1 MKALNDAA
9 AVKIMK
15 DKDVASAKVIEEKA
29 VKTSDEQ
36 EDIITGNVKEKPKI
50 GIDLKKEK

>member
-1 MKALNDAA
+1 
-9 AVKIMK
+9 MK
-15 DKDVASAKVIEEKA
+15 DKDVATAKAIEEKA
-29 VKTSDEQ
+29 VKTLDEQ

>member
-1 MKALNDAA
+1 MNDAA

-15 DKDVASAKVIEEKA
+15 DKDVATAKAIEEKA
-29 VKTSDEQ
+29 VKTLDEQ